1 MEGVLSGDQGLGGG
15 LLAAAGLCQVARG
28 GGDLLLCGGERLA
41 GGSCLLLETGGGLAE
56 RVGEGVG
63 DVGAG
68 GGGGLPEGVGKGAGR
83 LVAGRGHLG
92 LDVGVDLLEEALHGG
107 DDVDEDGACLEACHG
122 GTTTSRELRGAPMGR
137 VTRAPRG
144 SGRR

>member
-1 MEGVLSGDQGLGGG
+1 MEAVLRSDQGLGGG
-15 LLAAAGLCQVARG
+15 LLAATCLRQVARG
-28 GGDLLLCGGERLA
+28 CRDLLLSGGECLA
-41 GGSCLLLETGGGLAE
+41 GGSCLLLEAGGGLAE
-56 RVGEGVG
+56 WVGEGVG

-68 GGGGLPEGVGKGAGR
+68 GRGGLLEGVGEGTSCLIAGC
-83 LVAGRGHLG
+83 GHLG

-107 DDVDEDGACLEACHG
+107 DDVDEDGACLETCHG

-144 SGRR
+144 S